1 MTEDASRKAL
11 PIDYVQLLE
20 TNNLIQH
27 IVDESYYLCLTRTVQ
42 ESKLYPVSAYMLL
55 SYLNCFYRTPE
66 LLRKIE
72 TRMKAEEIADRA
84 RLMGAKMQTLH
95 IAWCLPAFYLLG
107 REMLI
112 SFGMIRPQDAVEDV
126 VYVMD
131 FWKRFQLSWHR
142 NNGHLS
148 AAEAHQRTQILPDR
162 TLEVFSSDMFACEP
176 GDELQEAAH
185 AFLAIASQYGF
196 LVSCESRISLANTG
210 PYKID
215 ENHEM
220 IVRDFMDMAE
230 CSLPWLDGVAQD
242 VPFNNFTVA
251 MSVRDC
257 HFHLMDDWGSFEST
271 PAFTPDKLAGVGL
284 YVSDPLS
291 DGHQPLGMGSR
302 EELIAKFNELSGILK
317 DATNKL
323 WTRMAGWSRDQL
335 MDAGALVY
343 FSIAKDLAHVAGIYE
358 VGDWMEIDPRAE
370 RFRTLLNDEFANLF
384 MGELV
389 GHLSLPNQQRSPF
402 TMSYLLDKNVCMMTP
417 IPYSILAGED
427 YVGSCGPIQPGT
439 SSLDPKVDRYCTTQG
454 TLNLAEYNERA
465 REFVPAEHDPDYRFL
480 CETWVKYNNGTPAA
494 DELYKL
500 AQRKSRTLQGRG
512 TGKKH

>member
-148 AAEAHQRTQILPDR
+148 AAEAHQRN
-162 TLEVFSSDMFACEP
+162 SA
-176 GDELQEAAH
+176 
-185 AFLAIASQYGF
+185 
-196 LVSCESRISLANTG
+196 
-210 PYKID
+210 
-215 ENHEM
+215 
-220 IVRDFMDMAE
+220 
-230 CSLPWLDGVAQD
+230 
-242 VPFNNFTVA
+242 
-251 MSVRDC
+251 
-257 HFHLMDDWGSFEST
+257 
-271 PAFTPDKLAGVGL
+271 
-284 YVSDPLS
+284 
-291 DGHQPLGMGSR
+291 
-302 EELIAKFNELSGILK
+302 LK
-317 DATNKL
+317 
-323 WTRMAGWSRDQL
+323 
-335 MDAGALVY
+335 
-343 FSIAKDLAHVAGIYE
+343 
-358 VGDWMEIDPRAE
+358 
-370 RFRTLLNDEFANLF
+370 
-384 MGELV
+384 
-389 GHLSLPNQQRSPF
+389 
-402 TMSYLLDKNVCMMTP
+402 
-417 IPYSILAGED
+417 
-427 YVGSCGPIQPGT
+427 
-439 SSLDPKVDRYCTTQG
+439 
-454 TLNLAEYNERA
+454 
-465 REFVPAEHDPDYRFL
+465 
-480 CETWVKYNNGTPAA
+480 
-494 DELYKL
+494 
-500 AQRKSRTLQGRG
+500 
-512 TGKKH
+512 